1 MPPPVPHIE
10 TRGGWREAIPV
21 VGSVDLPPDP
31 RALESLGRNHS
42 LETALA
48 DLVDNSI
55 DAGATY
61 VLIRLVRQDGY
72 LRTLYV
78 VDNGKGMTPETVD
91 AAMTVGGHREYGD
104 SDLGR
109 FGLGLKAASFSQAD
123 DFTVLSRA
131 AGRPAVGRRWR
142 LRSGRSGFQCDIVS
156 EDFATGELRRDWN
169 VPMGDSGT
177 VIRWDHLTCFPATN
191 DSERVETFVA
201 RMTTDLFN
209 HLGLVF
215 HRFLSDGRIQI
226 ALDVTDVEHPLPGAR
241 FTVTPKNPFAYSRPG
256 LSGYP
261 KELRASLAGREL
273 RLVCHVWPPRSTS
286 PEFRLPGGAASRQG
300 LYFYRRDRLLQAGG
314 GWGGLQGVEDRLQ
327 LARVEVDIDDDIA
340 GLFRMNPEKSK
351 VVVGPEF
358 GALVDYA
365 EAEDRTTFAAYLKAA
380 EERFKESRQRK
391 RQRKK
396 MLPLG
401 DGFSDAIRDAVAA
414 EIPTLPGRPPI
425 HLRWRAMDGDEF
437 FDIDR
442 HQQTLWLNERYRRA
456 QGDTPL
462 LKALLYLLMEDAFQG
477 EHLGPRDRDNI
488 DLWQAILTAAV
499 TDETLP
505 GGTA

>member
-1 MPPPVPHIE
+1 M
-10 TRGGWREAIPV
+10 
-21 VGSVDLPPDP
+21 
-31 RALESLGRNHS
+31 
-42 LETALA
+42 
-48 DLVDNSI
+48 
-55 DAGATY
+55 
-61 VLIRLVRQDGY
+61 
-72 LRTLYV
+72 
-78 VDNGKGMTPETVD
+78 
-91 AAMTVGGHREYGD
+91 
-104 SDLGR
+104 
-109 FGLGLKAASFSQAD
+109 
-123 DFTVLSRA
+123 
-131 AGRPAVGRRWR
+131 
-142 LRSGRSGFQCDIVS
+142 
-156 EDFATGELRRDWN
+156 
-169 VPMGDSGT
+169 
-177 VIRWDHLTCFPATN
+177 
-191 DSERVETFVA
+191 
-201 RMTTDLFN
+201 
-209 HLGLVF
+209 
-215 HRFLSDGRIQI
+215 
-226 ALDVTDVEHPLPGAR
+226 
-241 FTVTPKNPFAYSRPG
+241 
-256 LSGYP
+256 
-261 KELRASLAGREL
+261 
-273 RLVCHVWPPRSTS
+273 
-286 PEFRLPGGAASRQG
+286 
-300 LYFYRRDRLLQAGG
+300 
-314 GWGGLQGVEDRLQ
+314 
-327 LARVEVDIDDDIA
+327 DIDDDIA

-365 EAEDRTTFAAYLKAA
+365 AAEDGTTFAAYLKAA

-425 HLRWRAMDGDEF
+425 HIRWRVMDGDEF